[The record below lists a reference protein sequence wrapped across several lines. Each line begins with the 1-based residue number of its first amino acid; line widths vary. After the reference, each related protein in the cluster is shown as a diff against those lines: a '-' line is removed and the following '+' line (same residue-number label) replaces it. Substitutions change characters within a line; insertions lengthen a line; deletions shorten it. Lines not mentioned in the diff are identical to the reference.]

1 MSIFRIASAVILALC
16 VTSARAGTI
25 TYDFVEETVGPPP
38 AIPVA
43 ILAFLDPPASPTSG
57 WTTANAS
64 NIVEFTITDSAL
76 APVGSYTPQI
86 FTAVVSDT
94 GTTLDEGLI
103 LGAAAAISVF
113 AIADSMPGQ
122 SALLNN
128 TTGVTIHGDWVL
140 GSPIGSSVPEP
151 SSLAIAS
158 TGAIFVVVYAWRRR
172 RRLCAIESAA

>member
-25 TYDFVEETVGPPP
+25 TYDFVEDRSGPHPGST
-38 AIPVA
+38 AA

-64 NIVEFTITDSAL
+64 DIVEFTFTDSAL

-86 FTAVVSDT
+86 LTTVVSDT
-94 GTTLDEGLI
+94 GTTLDAGLI
-103 LGAAAAISVF
+103 MGTAGAVVVN
-113 AIADSMPGQ
+113 AIATSAPGQ
-122 SALLNN
+122 SALLLGNGMG
-128 TTGVTIHGDWVL
+128 GVHGDWVL
-140 GSPIGSSVPEP
+140 SSPIGSSVPEP

-172 RRLCAIESAA
+172 RRLRVIESAA

>member
-1 MSIFRIASAVILALC
+1 LSIFRIASAVILALC

-25 TYDFVEETVGPPP
+25 TYGFFEDSVDPPP
-38 AIPVA
+38 AIPAA

-64 NIVEFTITDSAL
+64 DIFEFTIIDSAL

-103 LGAAAAISVF
+103 LGAAAAVSVF

-128 TTGVTIHGDWVL
+128 TTGVTFHGDWELV
-140 GSPIGSSVPEP
+140 SPIGSSVPEP

-172 RRLCAIESAA
+172 RRLCVIESAA